1 MNLASIV
8 VLTEVNGAPR
18 AKMTLPPLLR
28 LGDKITLRFR
38 TKRVTKGR
46 AEALV
51 VDGEYRITSL
61 RYEAGSNRQILE
73 VESASGIAPSW
84 RAIKRT
90 SEFKRI
96 IPPAKSPRTVV
107 A

>member
-8 VLTEVNGAPR
+8 VLTEVPGAPR

-38 TKRVTKGR
+38 MRRVNKGR
-46 AEALV
+46 SEVLV
-51 VDGEYRITSL
+51 IDGEYRISSTQ
-61 RYEAGSNRQILE
+61 YEAGSNRQILE

-84 RAIKRT
+84 RAIKKPP
-90 SEFKRI
+90 EFKRV